1 MNSYTNAR
9 MYSRTYLH
17 MNRRM
22 NRGVHFRTGL
32 RLSP

>member
-1 MNSYTNAR
+1 MNSYMNAC

-17 MNRRM
+17 M